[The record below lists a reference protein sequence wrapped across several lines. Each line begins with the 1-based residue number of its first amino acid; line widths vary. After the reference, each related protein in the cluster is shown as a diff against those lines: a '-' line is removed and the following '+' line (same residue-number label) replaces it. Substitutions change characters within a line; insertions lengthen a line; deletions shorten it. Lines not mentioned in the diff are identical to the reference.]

1 MGGQK
6 MNAKKVGFYLLTIL
20 MGGCLPVLSL
30 HPLFTKENVV
40 FEPKLLGRWVDDPN
54 DPETIWLFQRS
65 EKSEEEYEKA
75 YKLTFCD
82 KDAKKGIFTAFLVKM
97 DNKLFLD
104 IFPTQFPSGKDDVEE
119 MNLSFNAFLFMTGHT
134 FVIVDSVEPKL
145 KMRLT
150 DDEDM
155 KELLK
160 ENPDAIEHTFVDE
173 RLILTASTKQLQS
186 FVLKYAD
193 DQRAFANEVVLLRQE
208 PREAEKE
215 GKDN

>member
-1 MGGQK
+1 
-6 MNAKKVGFYLLTIL
+6 MNAKKLGFYLLTIL

-30 HPLFTKENVV
+30 HPLFTRENVV
-40 FEPKLLGRWVDDPN
+40 FEPKLLGRWIDDPN
-54 DPETIWLFQRS
+54 DPEIVWLFQRS

-75 YKLTFCD
+75 YQLTFSD
-82 KDAKKGIFTAFLVKM
+82 KDGKKGIFTAFLVKL
-97 DNKLFLD
+97 DSKLFLD
-104 IFPTQFPSGKDDVEE
+104 IFPTQFPSGKDDVED
-119 MNLSFNAFLFMTGHT
+119 MNLSFNAFLFMPAHT

-160 ENPDAIEHTFVDE
+160 ENPDAIAHTFVDE
-173 RLILTASTKQLQS
+173 RFILTASTKQLQS

-208 PREAEKE
+208 PHEVEKE
-215 GKDN
+215 DKGN

>member
-1 MGGQK
+1 MRGRK
-6 MNAKKVGFYLLTIL
+6 MNAKKLGFYLLTIL
-20 MGGCLPVLSL
+20 IGGCLPVLSL
-30 HPLFTKENVV
+30 HPLFTKENVI
-40 FEPKLLGRWVDDPN
+40 FEPKLLGRWIDDPN
-54 DPETIWLFQRS
+54 DAETIWVFQRS

-75 YKLTFCD
+75 YQLTFNN
-82 KDAKKGIFTAFLVKM
+82 KDGKKGIFTAFLVKL
-97 DNKLFLD
+97 DSRLFLD
-104 IFPTQFPSGKDDVEE
+104 IFPTQFPSGKDDFED
-119 MNLSFNAFLFMTGHT
+119 MNLPFNSFLFMPAHT

-208 PREAEKE
+208 LREVEKE
-215 GKDN
+215 DKDK